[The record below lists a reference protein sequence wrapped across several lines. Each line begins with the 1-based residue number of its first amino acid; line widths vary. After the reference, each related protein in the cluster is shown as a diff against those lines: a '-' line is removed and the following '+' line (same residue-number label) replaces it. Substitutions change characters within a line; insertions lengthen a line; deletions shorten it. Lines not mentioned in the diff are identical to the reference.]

1 METIIG
7 YKGKRPTEIRAKVSM
22 TILMLYW
29 IRFMLLVN
37 KFNRLELI
45 MASLVI
51 GVSVTIIGIFIY
63 RLVTCS
69 RVFSIEIKPEVLQI
83 KNTEIEAGKVKKIFI
98 KGYFKPVIAVKPK
111 ANLLVPYK
119 YCFCFSDKEDQG
131 IKDLKEWADQHQI
144 EVLLKRFTRWL

>member
-1 METIIG
+1 MMITHQ
-7 YKGKRPTEIRAKVSM
+7 GKRPAEIVV
-22 TILMLYW
+22 TIS
-29 IRFMLLVN
+29 FTLLILSWLNLVIL
-37 KFNRLELI
+37 FNRSNRFDLFLI
-45 MASLVI
+45 YLL
-51 GVSVTIIGIFIY
+51 IIAGGIIMGILIF

-144 EVLLKRFTRWL
+144 EVLHKRFTRWL

>member
-1 METIIG
+1 MEMITG
-7 YKGKRPTEIRAKVSM
+7 YKGKRPAEIPAKVSM
-22 TILMLYW
+22 TIVMLYW

-45 MASLVI
+45 VASLVI
-51 GVSVTIIGIFIY
+51 GVAATIIGILMV
-63 RLVTCS
+63 RLLTFS
-69 RVFSIEIKPEVLQI
+69 RKIVIEIKPEALQI

-131 IKDLKEWADQHQI
+131 IKDLKEWAEQHQI
-144 EVLLKRFTRWL
+144 EVLHRRFTRWL